1 MPLARTITA
10 SLAALLAACTAC
22 AAAAAVP
29 AGAPASVA
37 AGVPDAAA
45 GEGSA
50 LSYRDAYRA
59 MVVFDKYGGPK
70 HLLQQQL
77 QVLPA
82 ELGAVAGAPGN
93 AGEGLQLTLA
103 GKTTRLHLPLD
114 PLGRTVFPL
123 QKAAYDENAA
133 LALNRN
139 GAFTLRPRVTIALR
153 ADGIYDSADLRSAC
167 AQALDF
173 ARYADASQRGRQCG
187 AVRFVF
193 ARNGSGGVRLRREG
207 MADQALPALPGAAFA
222 GEPDTGFPT
231 VTWRFG
237 AVAERAQL
245 VTTTAP
251 LAIVPVF
258 D

>member
-10 SLAALLAACTAC
+10 TLAALLAVAGM
-22 AAAAAVP
+22 AALAAV
-29 AGAPASVA
+29 A
-37 AGVPDAAA
+37 DAAA
-45 GEGSA
+45 DEGSA

-82 ELGAVAGAPGN
+82 QPVPAPGVAAGA
-93 AGEGLQLTLA
+93 AAEGLQLTLA
-103 GKTTRLHLPLD
+103 GKSTRLQLPLD

-123 QKAAYDENAA
+123 QKAAYDDNAA

-139 GAFTLRPRVTIALR
+139 GAFMLRPRVTIALR
-153 ADGIYDSADLRSAC
+153 PDGIYDSADLRSAC
-167 AQALDF
+167 GQALDF

-193 ARNGSGGVRLRREG
+193 ARNGNGGVRLRRDGAAE
-207 MADQALPALPGAAFA
+207 QALPALAGAAFA
-222 GEPDTGFPT
+222 GDSDAGFPT

-237 AVAERAQL
+237 AAAERAQL
-245 VTTTAP
+245 VTTSAP

-258 D
+258 E